1 MAILNPDHLI
11 EQAVLLVAPRPKGSP
26 RQVDLRRA
34 ISATYYAVFHMVLAS
49 LADEFVGG
57 TLKKILRYALVYR
70 SVSHKWLTDLCDE
83 LSKQTPKAKFQ
94 PYLPLG
100 GFERDF
106 KAFASSASELKERR
120 HEADYDPLKRFKS
133 ADANLVIETG
143 RSAIA
148 RYGKV
153 SVKQRKAFLTMLL
166 LMQTK

>member
-1 MAILNPDHLI
+1 
-11 EQAVLLVAPRPKGSP
+11 
-26 RQVDLRRA
+26 
-34 ISATYYAVFHMVLAS
+34 MVLAS
-49 LADEFVGG
+49 LADEFVGSSG
-57 TLKKILRYALVYR
+57 SLRQTPRYALVYR

-94 PYLPLG
+94 PYFPTG

-106 KAFASSASELKERR
+106 KAFASLVSELKERR
-120 HEADYDPLKRFKS
+120 HEADYDPTKRFKS

-153 SVKQRKAFLTMLL
+153 SVEQRKAFLTMLL